1 MEENQNFE
9 TPTQFAPAPK
19 RKINKRFIYLIG
31 LVIFLAVAFLGYS
44 ILGSQTSTNNQ
55 NTSQTPT
62 PTEFII
68 PTDTPTPSVEAEKT
82 PTPTEKPTD
91 TPTPRPTQNPL
102 DSATGLDRSD
112 LTVTVQNGSGEAGVA
127 KKGVDLLVSLGYDVA
142 SPQNADKQDYTAV
155 TIQVKAA
162 SSKYLNLLKNDLS
175 KEYTVSSSSS
185 DLSDSFSTDA
195 LVIIGK

>member
-31 LVIFLAVAFLGYS
+31 LVIFLFVAFLGYS
-44 ILGSQTSTNNQ
+44 FLGSQTSTNNQ
-55 NTSQTPT
+55 NASQTPT

-102 DSATGLDRSD
+102 DSATGLDRSN
-112 LTVTVQNGSGEAGVA
+112 LKVTVQNGSGEAGVA

-142 SPQNADKQDYTAV
+142 SPQNADKEDYTAV

-162 SSKYLNLLKNDLS
+162 SSKYLTLLRNDLS

-185 DLSDSFSTDA
+185 DLADSFSTDA

>member
-9 TPTQFAPAPK
+9 TPAQFVPAPK
-19 RKINKRFIYLIG
+19 RKISKRFIYLIG
-31 LVIFLAVAFLGYS
+31 FIIFLFVAFLGYS

-55 NTSQTPT
+55 KTSQTPT

-82 PTPTEKPTD
+82 PTPTEKPTE
-91 TPTPRPTQNPL
+91 TPTPRPTQNPV
-102 DSATGLDRSD
+102 DSTTGLSRSN
-112 LTVTVQNGSGEAGVA
+112 LKVTVQNGSGEQGVA
-127 KKGVDLLVSLGYDVA
+127 KKGVDLLVSLGYNVA
-142 SPQNADKQDYTAV
+142 SAQNADKQDYLGV

-185 DLSDSFSTDA
+185 DLTDSFSTDA